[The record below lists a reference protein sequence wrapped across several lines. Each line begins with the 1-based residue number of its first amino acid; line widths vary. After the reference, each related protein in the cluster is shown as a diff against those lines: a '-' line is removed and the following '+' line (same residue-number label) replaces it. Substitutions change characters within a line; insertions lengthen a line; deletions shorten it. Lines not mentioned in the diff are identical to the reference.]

1 MLLATSGECTI
12 DIPQFIIGDSMNP
25 ELKTF
30 LVSMI
35 PAVVIPPVLCSFV
48 YPREAKELLLDFLDT
63 LSVIPEILYRFLV
76 FLKKLFFEAV
86 NYIGIAF
93 FPEKQV
99 DRINVWFKRFPE
111 NADVILVYAVTDLYF
126 FLNIDEKRP
135 EPYEFRRNI
144 PAAEKDA
151 FLNKM
156 RNLLAKLVEFSITRD
171 ETIRLITNIVY
182 IFYGKSSHYA
192 VVKLLP
198 FGKELIENALTCSTF
213 FTPLVKNPCNNQ
225 SKKSA

>member
-1 MLLATSGECTI
+1 
-12 DIPQFIIGDSMNP
+12 MNP
-25 ELKTF
+25 DLKTF

-35 PAVVIPPVLCSFV
+35 PAFVIPPFLCSFV

-99 DRINVWFKRFPE
+99 YRINVWFKRFPE
-111 NADVILVYAVTDLYF
+111 NADVLLIYAVTDLYF
-126 FLNIDEKRP
+126 FLNINEKRS
-135 EPYEFRRNI
+135 ESYQFRCNI
-144 PAAEKDA
+144 SATEKNA
-151 FLNKM
+151 LLNKM
-156 RNLLAKLVEFSITRD
+156 RNLLTKLIEFSITRD
-171 ETIRLITNIVY
+171 ESIRLVTNIVY
-182 IFYGKSSHYA
+182 MFYGKSSHYA

-198 FGKELIENALTCSTF
+198 FRKKLIENAFTCSSF
-213 FTPLVKNPCNNQ
+213 FPPFIKNPCNKQ
-225 SKKSA
+225 SEKTAL

>member
-1 MLLATSGECTI
+1 
-12 DIPQFIIGDSMNP
+12 MNP

-171 ETIRLITNIVY
+171 ESIRLVTNIVY
-182 IFYGKSSHYA
+182 MFYGKSSYYA

-198 FGKELIENALTCSTF
+198 FRKKLIENAFTCSSF
-213 FTPLVKNPCNNQ
+213 FPPFIKNPCNEQ
-225 SKKSA
+225 SEKTA

>member
-1 MLLATSGECTI
+1 
-12 DIPQFIIGDSMNP
+12 MNP
-25 ELKTF
+25 DLKTF

-35 PAVVIPPVLCSFV
+35 PAIVIPPVLCSFV

-76 FLKKLFFEAV
+76 FFKKLFLEAI

-111 NADVILVYAVTDLYF
+111 NADVLLIYAVTDLYF